1 MRRNRNLLEQCGFSL
16 VELMVVLV
24 IVGLLMAIGLPVFLG
39 AQARAQ
45 ERQAQSRLHTGV
57 EAALTHWTVGATFSP
72 FDNGCAAAPGSCT
85 LAEAAESSLAW
96 IGNAAPSGD
105 QVAIV
110 VASGNNLLLVT
121 RADSG
126 EYFCI
131 SQATGAN
138 DRGRGAA
145 FTDVDTVP
153 ECAGGW

>member
-1 MRRNRNLLEQCGFSL
+1 MRTERQAEAGFSL

-24 IVGLLMAIGLPVFLG
+24 IVGILMAIGLPAFLG
-39 AQARAQ
+39 ARARAQ
-45 ERQAQSRLHTGV
+45 ERAAEARLHTGT
-57 EAALTHWTVGATFSP
+57 EAALSHWTLGATFSP
-72 FDNGCAAAPGSCT
+72 FDNGCTPVPGSCT
-85 LAEAAESSLAW
+85 LAEAAESSLVW

-105 QVAIV
+105 ELSIV

-121 RADSG
+121 RAASG
-126 EYFCI
+126 EFFCI
-131 SQATGAN
+131 SQATGEN

>member
-1 MRRNRNLLEQCGFSL
+1 MTHERRDRCQGGFSL
-16 VELMVVLV
+16 VELMVVLLV
-24 IVGLLMAIGLPVFLG
+24 LGVLMAIGLPVFLG

-45 ERQAQSRLHTGV
+45 ERAAEARLHTGV
-57 EAALTHWTVGATFSP
+57 EAALTHWTVAATFSP
-72 FDNGCAAAPGSCT
+72 FDNGCTPAPGNCS
-85 LAEAAESSLAW
+85 LAEAAESSLVW
-96 IGNAAPSGD
+96 IGNSSPSGT
-105 QVAIV
+105 QVSIV

-121 RADSG
+121 RADTG
-126 EYFCI
+126 EFFCI